1 VTSLLSRSRL
11 DHQWNLDRSYAIRVQ
26 VVDGGAEVDFAGRQ
40 IDLLVDLQS
49 FLHDLLFV
57 LVLVH
62 VRGEGFVD
70 AISA

>member
-40 IDLLVDLQS
+40 IDLLVELQS
-49 FLHDLLFV
+49 FLHDLFV